1 MAERRKTIKD
11 QAGNDVSG
19 VVVDIA
25 ESVNRYSDL
34 KLEDGTVLRVQVN
47 AVDALRVDDK
57 WDNDGNPVYILR
69 SGTILS
75 IHEAPEELR
84 RKVQ

>member
-19 VVVDIA
+19 VVVDVV

-34 KLEDGTVLRVQVN
+34 KLADDTVLRVQVN

-75 IHEAPEELR
+75 VHEAPEELR